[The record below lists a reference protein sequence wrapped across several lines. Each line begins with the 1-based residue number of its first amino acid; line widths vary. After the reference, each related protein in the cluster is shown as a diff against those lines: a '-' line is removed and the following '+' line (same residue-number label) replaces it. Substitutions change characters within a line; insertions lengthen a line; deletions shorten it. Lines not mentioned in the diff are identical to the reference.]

1 MYLSYYVT
9 RDMICTLL
17 FAACVSV
24 GFHKATFSPSF
35 HASSRI
41 ETGTIVEND
50 STLIIVIPDKR

>member
-1 MYLSYYVT
+1 MYLSYDVT

-24 GFHKATFSPSF
+24 CSTKATFSPSF
-35 HASSRI
+35 HAASRI

-50 STLIIVIPDKR
+50 STLTIVIPDKR